1 MNRNRFANTG
11 MLSRFILRLNRIRIP
26 LWIIGLVLFTL
37 MIPPALESLYGTQQ
51 DRDVLTE
58 TMANPAMTAM
68 LGTGDLDNYTIGAM
82 TAHQMILMT
91 AVIVGLMA
99 ILLVTRHTRAD
110 EEEGR
115 IEIIRSLPAG
125 RLSYLNATIIVIS
138 STFIVLALITALGLY
153 ALNIESMDLEGS
165 FLYGAALGGTGL
177 FFTGVTAIFAQLS
190 ESSRGTIGWSIAI
203 LIISYLFRAITD
215 ISNDALTW
223 LSPLGWVTK
232 AEVYSSNNWEPVILM
247 LVISIVLFII
257 GNYLN
262 SIRDL
267 AQGFI
272 PAKPGR
278 RFASRFLR
286 SPIGLAFRLQRTGFI
301 SWAIGLYVLGASYG
315 SIFGDLESFFEGNDM
330 YQQML
335 QQAEDASI
343 VEQFIPTLMIVLS
356 LIATIPSVMA
366 MNKLRAEEKK
376 GRLEH
381 LLVRA
386 VSREQLIGSYLV
398 LAVVNGFVMLS
409 LSAIG
414 LWSAATAVMKEGMEF
429 GMIYSAALVYF
440 PAMLVMIGIVAFL
453 NGAAPRFTNWIW
465 AYFLYSF
472 FVLYLGNLFQ
482 FPDWVGKL
490 SPFGHVPQVPIED
503 ATFMPLF
510 VLSIIAVG
518 LMSVSFGGFRKR
530 DVQS

>member
-11 MLSRFILRLNRIRIP
+11 MLSRFILRLDRIRIP
-26 LWIIGLVLFTL
+26 LWIIGLAFFTL
-37 MIPPALESLYGTQQ
+37 MIPPAFESLYATQT
-51 DRDVLTE
+51 DRDALTE

-68 LGTGDLDNYTIGAM
+68 LGTGDLAHYTIGAM
-82 TAHQMILMT
+82 TAHQMLVMT

-110 EEEGR
+110 EEDGR
-115 IEIIRSLPAG
+115 MELIRSLPTG
-125 RLSYLNATIIVIS
+125 RLSYLNATLIVIS
-138 STFIVLALITALGLY
+138 GVFIVLPLVTAFGLY
-153 ALNIESMDLEGS
+153 SFGIESMDLEGS
-165 FLYGAALGGTGL
+165 LLYGAVLGGTGIV
-177 FFTGVTAIFAQLS
+177 FAGVTAVFAQLS

-215 ISNDALTW
+215 VSNEALTW
-223 LSPLGWVTK
+223 LSPLGWVSK
-232 AEVYSSNNWEPVILM
+232 AEVYSSNNWGPIVLM
-247 LVISIVLFII
+247 LAVSILLFIFA
-257 GNYLN
+257 NYLN

-267 AQGFI
+267 EQGFI
-272 PAKPGR
+272 AAKSGR
-278 RFASRFLR
+278 RYASRLLQ
-286 SPIGLAFRLQRTGFI
+286 SPFGLAFRLQRTGFI

-335 QQAEDASI
+335 QQAEGASI

-356 LIATIPSVMA
+356 LIATIPPVMA
-366 MNKLRAEEKK
+366 MNKLRGEEKK

-386 VSREQLIGSYLV
+386 VSREKLIGSYLV

-414 LWSAATAVMKEGMEF
+414 LWSAATAAMEEGMEF
-429 GMIYSAALVYF
+429 GPIYSAALVYF

-453 NGAAPRFTNWIW
+453 NGFTPRFTNWIW

-482 FPDWVGKL
+482 FPEWVGKI
-490 SPFGHVPQVPIED
+490 SPFGHVPQVPIEE

-510 VLSIIAVG
+510 ILTIIAAG
-518 LMSVSFGGFRKR
+518 LMVASLIGFRKR
-530 DVQS
+530 DVQG